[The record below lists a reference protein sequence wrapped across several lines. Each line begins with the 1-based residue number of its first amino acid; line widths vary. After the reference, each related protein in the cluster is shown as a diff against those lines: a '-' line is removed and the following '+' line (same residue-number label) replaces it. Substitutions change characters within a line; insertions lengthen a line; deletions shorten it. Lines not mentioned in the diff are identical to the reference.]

1 MFTWKCIRVGFLF
14 NGSCNHLNLP
24 SDPNHPSRLDPAS
37 WIILRIIILIMI
49 IIIIVVI
56 IIIIIIIINFYILT
70 KQIVKLVFYTNT
82 RFCLYWYLP
91 VLYFIECSHGK
102 GRRFPDKDPLLLLQ
116 PWSLVSNPLLQGRR
130 EGGRSEVN
138 LTLLLH
144 PQIVCNYFS
153 SAPLRDIPTVFLAYS
168 ILKGLFEKTETG
180 NDH

>member
-14 NGSCNHLNLP
+14 NGSCKHLNLP

-102 GRRFPDKDPLLLLQ
+102 GRR
-116 PWSLVSNPLLQGRR
+116 

-168 ILKGLFEKTETG
+168 ILKGLFKKTEKG